1 MWKGWRSGSSGECLP
16 SKCGALSSDPSA
28 TKQKKKKRKGYVDK
42 VSRIPRIISKRKNSV
57 REPNLLT
64 MYVKVLK
71 AKQHYLWLS

>member
-1 MWKGWRSGSSGECLP
+1 MWGPEFRPQCYQ
-16 SKCGALSSDPSA
+16 
-28 TKQKKKKRKGYVDK
+28 TKKKKRKGYVDK